1 MDANLSATLENSPE
15 PEGND
20 IRRAPAGY
28 LVHSGRVIVRA
39 AKVHHMNI
47 RSAELRTPAGPR
59 PPAGSVEWWPKEP
72 ASRMGISRVLEGNI
86 RDRHQAPQLL
96 QSDTP
101 DGPASVEGPDLWP
114 AATGAGN
121 RRPSWL
127 TSDHYF
133 EAELERPIRLQ
144 VVAGPRFE
152 PANVLVASRLSKG
165 CCREL
170 YETTGENVTLT
181 KHGFESRWGREPVVG
196 LTPRERCPRCKTL
209 ATRSNPRNNPP
220 GSPSSRNPARERM
233 GRRVRWR
240 VQTDLH
246 REPG

>member
-1 MDANLSATLENSPE
+1 MDPPQLMDANLSATLENSPE

-28 LVHSGRVIVRA
+28 QVHSGRVLGRA
-39 AKVHHMNI
+39 VEVHHMNI
-47 RSAELRTPAGPR
+47 RSAEFRTPAGPR
-59 PPAGSVEWWPKEP
+59 PPAGNVEWWPKGL
-72 ASRMGISRVLEGNI
+72 ASQMGISRILAGNI

-101 DGPASVEGPDLWP
+101 DGPPSVEGPDLWP

-144 VVAGPRFE
+144 VAAGPR
-152 PANVLVASRLSKG
+152 NHRYQRRSVSRSI
-165 CCREL
+165 
-170 YETTGENVTLT
+170 
-181 KHGFESRWGREPVVG
+181 
-196 LTPRERCPRCKTL
+196 
-209 ATRSNPRNNPP
+209 
-220 GSPSSRNPARERM
+220 
-233 GRRVRWR
+233 
-240 VQTDLH
+240 
-246 REPG
+246 